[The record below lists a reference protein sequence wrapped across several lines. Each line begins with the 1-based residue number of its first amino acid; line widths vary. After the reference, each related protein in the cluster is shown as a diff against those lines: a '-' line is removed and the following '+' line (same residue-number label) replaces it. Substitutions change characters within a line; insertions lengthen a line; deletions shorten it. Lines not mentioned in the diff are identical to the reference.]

1 MQLVPHVL
9 TVKRK
14 NLHCQKQP
22 QGAIFEN
29 IVHQIQLQIY
39 KENNQQGAF
48 TPIRFAKQLD

>member
-22 QGAIFEN
+22 QGVIFEN
-29 IVHQIQLQIY
+29 IIHQIQLQIY
-39 KENNQQGAF
+39 KENNQQGTF